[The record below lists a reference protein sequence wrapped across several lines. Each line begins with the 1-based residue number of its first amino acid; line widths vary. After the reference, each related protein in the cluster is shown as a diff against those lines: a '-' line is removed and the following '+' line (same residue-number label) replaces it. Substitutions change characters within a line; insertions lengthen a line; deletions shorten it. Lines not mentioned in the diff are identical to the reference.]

1 MKIATKKILPTA
13 WILLL
18 LCPGIWQPLNAQ
30 KNTIEN
36 ALFWRISGNGV
47 NKPSYLFGTYHLLNS
62 GYLET
67 IPAVEN
73 AFEHADGV
81 VVETELD
88 SSKMLQ
94 MMFLMVMPDKKISDL
109 LSEED
114 YKLVTTEVVD
124 ATGASMDMLAQLK
137 PTSITLILTVVYAQ
151 KENQTEL
158 NKYGG
163 HPLDSYF
170 ATAGK
175 KNNKTVATFESMEEQ
190 MQILFDHDPVEE
202 QAKQLVE
209 FIKSKDDMIKAQS
222 DLIKMYLNQD
232 LSGMYR
238 LYRKYQKQ
246 FGDATYLLDDRN
258 EKWIEKLPGYIEA
271 GNQFIAVGAM
281 HFTGDKGL
289 IKLLRE
295 KGYTLT
301 PLPLR

>member
-1 MKIATKKILPTA
+1 
-13 WILLL
+13 
-18 LCPGIWQPLNAQ
+18 
-30 KNTIEN
+30 
-36 ALFWRISGNGV
+36 
-47 NKPSYLFGTYHLLNS
+47 
-62 GYLET
+62 
-67 IPAVEN
+67 
-73 AFEHADGV
+73 
-81 VVETELD
+81 
-88 SSKMLQ
+88 
-94 MMFLMVMPDKKISDL
+94 
-109 LSEED
+109 
-114 YKLVTTEVVD
+114 
-124 ATGASMDMLAQLK
+124 
-137 PTSITLILTVVYAQ
+137 
-151 KENQTEL
+151 
-158 NKYGG
+158 
-163 HPLDSYF
+163 
-170 ATAGK
+170 
-175 KNNKTVATFESMEEQ
+175 

-258 EKWIEKLPGYIEA
+258 EKWIEKLPGRIEK

-289 IKLLRE
+289 IKLLRK